1 MILIRNCE
9 LYTPSFEGKK
19 DVLVGGTKVLAI
31 GNNLNLP
38 ANWEVIELEA
48 SGLFM
53 IPGLIDGHVH
63 IAGAGGEGGPSGRT
77 PELPLHRFLEA
88 GVTTA
93 IGCLGTDGI
102 TRNVESVLMKVK
114 GLRQQGISS
123 WMYTG
128 SYQVPPPTILGDVA
142 KDLAMIEEVIG
153 VGEIALSDHRSSFPT
168 TIELVKLVSQARVGA
183 MLGKKSGIINIHMG
197 DFKDPFKPLY
207 DASIEG
213 KFSLKQFL
221 PTHCNRNAW
230 IFEDAKSYGKQGYID
245 ITASAY
251 PYFPDDEIKPSKAI
265 AEFLKAGVPLEH
277 ITLTSDGGGS
287 LPLFDAEGNLVKIEF
302 GYPKSIL
309 TEIADAVKTDGLSIE
324 QAVSVATINITNVLK
339 LESKG
344 RIAKGMDAD
353 LVLLDKDFNLQYVI
367 AMGKVMVRDGELN

>member
-9 LYTPSFEGKK
+9 LYTPLFKGKK
-19 DVLVGGTKVLAI
+19 DVLVGGAKILAI
-31 GNNLNLP
+31 GEELNPP
-38 ANWEVIELEA
+38 AGWEITELDA
-48 SGLFM
+48 SGLMM

-63 IAGAGGEGGPSGRT
+63 IAGAGGEGGPSSRT

-114 GLRQQGISS
+114 GLRQEGISS

-142 KDLAMIEEVIG
+142 RDLALIEEVIG
-153 VGEIALSDHRSSFPT
+153 VGEIALSDLRSSFPT
-168 TIELVKLVSQARVGA
+168 TTELLKLISQARVGA

-197 DFKDPFKPLY
+197 DAKDPFKPLY
-207 DASIEG
+207 DAAIAG
-213 KFSLKQFL
+213 KFPLKQFL

-230 IFEDAKSYGKQGYID
+230 IFEDAKSYGKHGFID

-265 AEFLKAGVPLEH
+265 AEFLKAGVPLEN

-287 LPLFDAEGNLVKIEF
+287 LPSFDADGNLVKIEI

-309 TEIADAVKTDGLSIE
+309 TEIADAVHHDGIPLETAI
-324 QAVSVATINITNVLK
+324 AVATSNIAGILK
-339 LESKG
+339 LDSKG
-344 RIAKGMDAD
+344 HIAKDMDAD
-353 LVLLDKDFNLQYVI
+353 LVILDKDFNLVHVI
-367 AMGKVMVRDGELN
+367 AMGKLLVRDGEMI

>member
-9 LYTPSFEGKK
+9 LYAPVFKGNL
-19 DVLVGGTKVLAI
+19 DVLTGGNIILAI
-31 GNNLNLP
+31 GPELNAPSTLD
-38 ANWEVIELEA
+38 VLEIDGR
-48 SGLFM
+48 GLLM

-63 IAGAGGEGGPSGRT
+63 IAGAGGEGGPSSRT
-77 PELPLHRFLEA
+77 PELPIERFLEA

-93 IGCLGTDGI
+93 VGCLGTDGI

-114 GLRQQGISS
+114 GLRHQGISA

-128 SYQVPPPTILGDVA
+128 SYQVPPPNITGDVS
-142 KDLAMIEEVIG
+142 KDLALIEEVIG

-168 TIELVKLVSQARVGA
+168 TIELIKLVRKARIGA

-197 DFKDPFKPLY
+197 DEKDPFRPLY
-207 DASIEG
+207 EAATEG
-213 KFSLKQFL
+213 NFVLKHFF

-230 IFEDAKSYGKQGYID
+230 IFEDAKNYGKHGFID

-265 AEFLKAGVPLEH
+265 AGFLEAGVPLEH

-287 LPLFDAEGNLVKIEF
+287 LPSFDADGNLLKIEM

-309 TEIADAVKTDGLSIE
+309 TEIADAVLQDKIPVE
-324 QAVSVATINITNVLK
+324 QAVSVATSNIAAVLK

-344 RIAKGMDAD
+344 KIQPGMDAD
-353 LVLLDKDFNLQYVI
+353 LVLLDHDFNLVHLI
-367 AMGKVMVRDGELN
+367 AMGKLRVQNGVIL

>member
-9 LYTPSFEGKK
+9 LYAPTYKGMM
-19 DVLVGGTKVLAI
+19 DVLIGGSKILAVGK
-31 GNNLNLP
+31 NLNP
-38 ANWEVIELEA
+38 AASWEITELDA
-48 SGLFM
+48 SGLLM

-63 IAGAGGEGGPSGRT
+63 IAGAGGEGGPSSRT
-77 PELPLHRFLEA
+77 PELPLQRFLEA

-128 SYQVPPPTILGDVA
+128 SYQIPPPTILGDVT

-168 TIELVKLVSQARVGA
+168 TTELIKLVSQARVGA

-197 DFKDPFKPLY
+197 DAKDPFKPLY
-207 DASIEG
+207 DVATEG
-213 KFSLKQFL
+213 RFPLKQFL

-230 IFEDAKSYGKQGYID
+230 IFEDAKSYGKQGYVD

-251 PYFPDDEIKPSKAI
+251 PYFPDDEIKPSKAV
-265 AEFLKAGVPLEH
+265 AELLKAGVPLGH

-287 LPLFDAEGNLVKIEF
+287 LPLFDTDGNLLKIEI

-309 TEIADAVKTDGLSIE
+309 TEIADAVKTDELSIE
-324 QAVSVATINITNVLK
+324 QAVSLATINISNVLK

-344 RIAKGMDAD
+344 RIEKGMDAD
-353 LVLLDKDFNLQYVI
+353 LVLLSKDFDLVHVI
-367 AMGKVMVRDGELN
+367 AMGELMVRYGELM

>member
-9 LYTPSFEGKK
+9 LYIPSFKGNM
-19 DVLVGGTKVLAI
+19 DVLVGGTKILAI
-31 GNNLNLP
+31 GENLNP
-38 ANWEVIELEA
+38 PESWEVAELDA
-48 SGLFM
+48 SGLMM

-63 IAGAGGEGGPSGRT
+63 IAGAGGEGGPSSRT
-77 PELPLHRFLEA
+77 PELPLQRFLEA

-142 KDLAMIEEVIG
+142 KDLAMIDEVIG

-168 TIELVKLVSQARVGA
+168 TTELVKLVSQARVGE
-183 MLGKKSGIINIHMG
+183 MLGKKSGILNIHMG

-213 KFSLKQFL
+213 QFPLKQFL

-230 IFEDAKSYGKQGYID
+230 IFEDSKSYGKRGYVD

-251 PYFPDDEIKPSKAI
+251 PYFPDDEIKPSKAV
-265 AEFLKAGVPLEH
+265 AELLKAGVPLEH

-287 LPLFDAEGNLVKIEF
+287 LPSFDADGNLVKIEI

-309 TEIADAVKTDGLSIE
+309 TEIGDAVQIEGMTIE
-324 QAVSVATINITNVLK
+324 QAVSIATINIAKVLK

-344 RIAKGMDAD
+344 RIAKEMDAD
-353 LVLLDKDFNLQYVI
+353 LVILDKDFNLVHVI
-367 AMGKVMVRDGELN
+367 AMGKLLVKEGNMI